1 MYDYVFFFF
10 FQAEDGIRDVA
21 VTGVQTCALPICRRE
36 SCGSRSA
43 SAQSLE
49 HSPRGARVNGGG
61 GAGDALE
68 GILGCAVQLERE
80 RGTEQQAVAVRT
92 APLPGQHR
100 LEPAGVVSGT
110 AAREIRGAAA
120 PKFVPR

>member
-1 MYDYVFFFF
+1 PPAPDR
-10 FQAEDGIRDVA
+10 G
-21 VTGVQTCALPICRRE
+21 CPLPCRRE

-80 RGTEQQAVAVRT
+80 RGTEQPAVAERT
-92 APLPGQHR
+92 ALSPGQHP
-100 LEPAGVVSGT
+100 LERAGVVSGI
-110 AAREIRGAAA
+110 AAGEIRGAAA
-120 PKFVPR
+120 LKSVLLRGADAPRHLSRP